1 MIYYGGKMLD
11 LKAEKL
17 TRMAKEVSDEITDIK
32 NKHFSGTGKGRI
44 ILRYPNGERK
54 EKDDGFTV
62 LKMFPIPLNSSDG
75 MWRYSETKMLP
86 TGKYADSGHLG
97 IKDRHVF
104 RKKDVEFVW
113 FLLNRSSVL
122 NKYVFIEDLEEE
134 AKEENESLASD
145 AYIRFM
151 LMDKHSPIYSNNK
164 LIRETAEVFG
174 LRDIEKLGK
183 EEVKKALYKLVVD
196 GESINDRFVNFDK
209 FDELVKG
216 EIKRKSAY
224 FARASINDGT
234 VGYKSYAWYLMAGRD
249 FDEKLC
255 TISQKEAA
263 FKEQAFIE
271 EVIENASVRSRLFSA
286 IGQEEITTAS
296 DLWDLTL
303 PVLKNKLKEET
314 EEWNPKH
321 NKEDVVTKLCE
332 VYEIE
337 YSPK

>member
-1 MIYYGGKMLD
+1 MIYYGGKLLD

-17 TRMAKEVSDEITDIK
+17 TRMEKEVSDEITEIR
-32 NKHFSGTGKGRI
+32 NIHFGGTGKGRI

-62 LKMFPIPLNSSDG
+62 LKMFQIPLNSSDG
-75 MWRYSETKMLP
+75 MWRYSEAKMLP
-86 TGKYADSGHLG
+86 TGKYADHGHLG

-104 RKKDVEFVW
+104 REKDVEFIW

-122 NKYVFIEDLEEE
+122 NKYVFIEDLEKD
-134 AKEENESLASD
+134 AKGENEEMASD

-151 LMDKHSPIYSNNK
+151 LMDRHSPIYSNHK

-174 LRDIEKLGK
+174 LRDIERLGN
-183 EEVKKALYKLVVD
+183 EEVKKALYGLVVE
-196 GESINDRFVNFDK
+196 GEEMKDKFVNFDK

-216 EIKRKSAY
+216 EVKRKAAY
-224 FARASINDGT
+224 YARASINDGT
-234 VGYKSYAWYLMAGRD
+234 VGYKDRAWHLMAGREY
-249 FDEKLC
+249 DEKLC
-255 TISQKEAA
+255 TISLKEAA

-271 EVIENASVRSRLFSA
+271 EVVGNANVRSRLFSA
-286 IGQEEITTAS
+286 IGQEEITTAL

-303 PVLKNKLKEET
+303 PVLKSKLKDET
-314 EEWNPKH
+314 SEYDVKH
-321 NKEDVVTKLCE
+321 NKEDVVKKLCE

-337 YSPK
+337 FSPK